1 MLRENRKDNAE
12 TPRPSPDGSRDLRS
26 GQAPHAE
33 IRREENNVEKRWR
46 KGVAFLITSVSLVL
60 IADAMCRLSVEA
72 QEKRPTAQEVIAAI
86 QEHVDV
92 PWKTETVDTFKAG
105 NPGTRVTGIAVT
117 MMATLDVLQRAA
129 AKGENLVITH
139 EPTFYNHLDRPE
151 GMDEN
156 DAVWKEKRDFIE
168 KNGLVVWRFHDH
180 WHLRK
185 PDGILAGMVRALGWE
200 KYQRAENPH
209 LFTVP
214 ETTLEKLAM
223 GVTKRL
229 ETPVLRVVG
238 NPEMRVTKLALS
250 PGAAGFQRE
259 THALEMENVEVLL
272 VGETR
277 EWETV
282 EYAADAVTEGK
293 KKALIVIGHVPSEQA
308 GMEECARWLKTFV
321 KDMPVEFVP
330 TKQPFWTP
338 AERSAQH

>member
-1 MLRENRKDNAE
+1 VKLR
-12 TPRPSPDGSRDLRS
+12 
-26 GQAPHAE
+26 
-33 IRREENNVEKRWR
+33 
-46 KGVAFLITSVSLVL
+46 ITAVSSAL
-60 IADAMCRLSVEA
+60 IAAAMCGMPAQA

-86 QEHVDV
+86 QEHVGV
-92 PWKTETVDTFKAG
+92 PWKTQTVDTFKAG
-105 NPGTRVTGIAVT
+105 NPETRVTGIAVT

-156 DAVWKEKRDFIE
+156 DAVWKEKREFIE

-180 WHLRK
+180 WHLRT
-185 PDGILAGMVRALGWE
+185 PDGILAGVVKSLGWE
-200 KYQRAENPH
+200 KYQSAENPH

-214 ETTLEKLAM
+214 EITLEKLAAD
-223 GVTKRL
+223 VAKQL
-229 ETPVLRVVG
+229 DTPVLRVVG
-238 NPEMRVTKLALS
+238 NPAMKVTKLALS
-250 PGAAGFQRE
+250 PGSAGFERE

-293 KKALIVIGHVPSEQA
+293 RKALIVIGHVPSEQA
-308 GMEECARWLKTFV
+308 GMEECARWLKIFV
-321 KDMPVEFVP
+321 KNVPVEFVA
-330 TKQPFWTP
+330 TKQPFWTL
-338 AERSAQH
+338 EQRMSRQ

>member
-1 MLRENRKDNAE
+1 MKKRSERKL
-12 TPRPSPDGSRDLRS
+12 PMRGGWR
-26 GQAPHAE
+26 AE
-33 IRREENNVEKRWR
+33 IRGEEKIVERNVTGGSNLR
-46 KGVAFLITSVSLVL
+46 GAALCMGL
-60 IADAMCRLSVEA
+60 IATALCATGTEA
-72 QEKRPTAQEVIAAI
+72 QEKKPTAREVVAAI
-86 QEHVDV
+86 QEHVGV

-105 NPGTRVTGIAVT
+105 NPETRLTGIAVT

-129 AKGENLVITH
+129 ANGQNLIITH

-151 GMDEN
+151 GMDES
-156 DAVWKEKRDFIE
+156 DAVWKEKRAFIE

-185 PDGILAGMVRALGWE
+185 LDGILAGMVHALSWE
-200 KYQRAENPH
+200 KYQSAENPH

-214 ETTLEKLAM
+214 EITLEKLAAD
-223 GVTKRL
+223 VAKQL

-238 NPEMRVTKLALS
+238 NPEMKVTKLALS

-259 THALEMENVEVLL
+259 THALEMDNVEVLL

-293 KKALIVIGHVPSEQA
+293 RKALIVIGHVPSEQA

-321 KDMPVEFVP
+321 KNLPVEFVA
-330 TKQPFWTP
+330 TRQPFWTL
-338 AERSAQH
+338 EQRMTRH